1 MTLHI
6 MRHWQK
12 AILFRKRAD
21 TAMDHAQDLTKSA
34 EYRRAWEIVAR
45 DWEREAEREEQRADE
60 GKSLEKLLSELT

>member
-21 TAMDHAQDLTKSA
+21 TAMDHAQDLTK
-34 EYRRAWEIVAR
+34 
-45 DWEREAEREEQRADE
+45 
-60 GKSLEKLLSELT
+60 